1 MKNTT
6 SFLILFFCIT
16 TLFATEK
23 TIKPTEYIKGGTEL
37 HYMVNNGSNSYP
49 FIVKIVSL
57 DMGKGIIFDY
67 DLRSSAPIKARV
79 EMLPQALNTAQ
90 TMYNYFSG
98 KDVVLND
105 RVSVFVSGYIYYA
118 INKTVLSGIE
128 AIAANNGAAIKPK
141 TAWIQ
146 LDAND
151 EYTIPFSDTDNKPTY
166 KTDSGDIE
174 LKEIKGKDTNKSA
187 EYTIRY
193 INDAA
198 CPLITYMNLG
208 WTVELTKIVNH

>member
-1 MKNTT
+1 MKIL
-6 SFLILFFCIT
+6 SLFIFLISYTAVVFS
-16 TLFATEK
+16 ADK
-23 TIKPTEYIKGGTEL
+23 TIKPTEYIKAGTEL
-37 HYMVNNGSNSYP
+37 HYIVNNGSNAYP

-57 DMGKGIIFDY
+57 DMEKGISFDY
-67 DLRSSAPIKARV
+67 DLRSSSPIKARV

-105 RVSVFVSGYIYYA
+105 RVSVFVSSYIYYA
-118 INKTVLSGIE
+118 INKTYLSGIE
-128 AIAANNGAAIKPK
+128 TVAAKNGAAIKPK

-151 EYTIPFSDTDNKPTY
+151 EYTIPFTDTDITPTY
-166 KTDSGDIE
+166 KTDFGNIE

-187 EYTIRY
+187 EYIIQY
-193 INDAA
+193 INDAR

-208 WTVELTKIVNH
+208 WTVTLTKIVNY

>member
-1 MKNTT
+1 MKNLMP
-6 SFLILFFCIT
+6 FFFLFFGIT
-16 TLFATEK
+16 ALFANEK
-23 TIKPTEYIKGGTEL
+23 TIKPTEYIKAGTEL
-37 HYMVNNGSNSYP
+37 HYIVNNGNNTDP

-57 DMGKGIIFDY
+57 DMEKGITFDY
-67 DLRSSAPIKARV
+67 DLRSSTPLKARV

-98 KDVVLND
+98 KNVVLND

-118 INKTVLSGIE
+118 INKTYLSGIE
-128 AIAANNGAAIKPK
+128 TISAKNGAAIKPK

-151 EYTIPFSDTDNKPTY
+151 EYTIPFSDTDNKSTY
-166 KTDSGDIE
+166 KTDFGNIE

-193 INDAA
+193 INDAG

-208 WTVELTKIVNH
+208 WTVELTKIVND